1 MKGMSISIVCIH
13 AVLAVLWFIALN
25 FLTFQKG
32 AESVAVSGRLAGVIK
47 NIVGIGFYVDE
58 GDIEKRI
65 RFLAHPIGFGVLAVL
80 SINAVIAMCVVITGA
95 NAAGVGRRGTV
106 VVIIFMVFWSVAS
119 EMLKRRIPGRHCNGI
134 DIVGNLIGVG
144 AGSVGAV
151 LAVIA

>member
-1 MKGMSISIVCIH
+1 MKGMSISFVCIY

-32 AESVAVSGRLAGVIK
+32 TESVAVSGRLAGVIK

-65 RFLAHPIGFGVLAVL
+65 SFLAHPIGFGVLAVL
-80 SINAVIAMCVVITGA
+80 SINAVIAMSVVTTGA
-95 NAAGVGRRGTV
+95 NAAEAGRRGIVIV
-106 VVIIFMVFWSVAS
+106 VAFLIFWSLAS

-134 DIVGNLIGVG
+134 DIIGNLIGVG
-144 AGSVGAV
+144 MGSVGSLLTLMA
-151 LAVIA
+151 